1 MQIKYLR
8 CLRSIIP
15 RIHFAH
21 FANVITSGKDVENA
35 IVRLRIIALRKS
47 RREINLHQ
55 VNTHS

>member
-47 RREINLHQ
+47 RREIN
-55 VNTHS
+55 